1 MSRDMHPHE
10 QRVVQERAELNLKV
24 NAMTEFFS
32 SETFRGLS
40 EIEQHF
46 LFKQHTAMVEYRAAL
61 DLRIGL
67 FELMGAR
74 VK

>member
-1 MSRDMHPHE
+1 MSRELLPHE
-10 QRVVQERAELNLKV
+10 QRVVQERDELREKLDKL
-24 NAMTEFFS
+24 TQFFN
-32 SETFRGLS
+32 SETFRALS
-40 EIEQHF
+40 EVEKHF
-46 LFKQHTAMVEYRAAL
+46 MFKQHTAMVEYCTAL